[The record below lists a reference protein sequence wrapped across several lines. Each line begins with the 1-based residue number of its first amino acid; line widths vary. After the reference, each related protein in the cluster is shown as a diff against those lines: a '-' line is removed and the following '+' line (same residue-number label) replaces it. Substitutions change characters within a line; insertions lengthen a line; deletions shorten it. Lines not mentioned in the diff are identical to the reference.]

1 MKLAAALA
9 AVLKAREDSKR
20 PLAVLLTGHNGSGKS
35 TLWYEKLAP
44 VLEMPLINADRMMMS
59 ILPPGDPRTWQPWA
73 RILRDEDPQWMR
85 VSQRGVQAFVAE
97 AMAAQL
103 PFATETVFS
112 HWHVDATGR
121 IESEDHAGS

>member
-9 AVLKAREDSKR
+9 AVLKAREDSNR

-73 RILRDEDPQWMR
+73 RTLRDEDLQ
-85 VSQRGVQAFVAE
+85 
-97 AMAAQL
+97 
-103 PFATETVFS
+103 
-112 HWHVDATGR
+112 
-121 IESEDHAGS
+121 